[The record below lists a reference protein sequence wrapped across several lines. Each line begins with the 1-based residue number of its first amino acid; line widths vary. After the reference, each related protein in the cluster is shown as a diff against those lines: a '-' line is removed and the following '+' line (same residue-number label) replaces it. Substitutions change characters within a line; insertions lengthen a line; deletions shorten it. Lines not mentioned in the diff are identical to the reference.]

1 MQVNGQVGS
10 RTVLY
15 SLILLIVPM
24 VAFPQQFGTPLLH
37 MSVTYGVAELA
48 FYLAVSYFMFRSAGT
63 GRILGAAAAF
73 VLYRMVVGALLGVLI
88 LALYPLSV
96 GATFELALFSYAPA
110 AFLHVLATPF
120 VFGPVMK
127 NLLGS
132 PRHERTIMRENIV
145 RDQPS
150 TGMRSIVISKNK
162 GIVTEAN
169 IGRPPVQAEDEMRRA
184 TDEAPD
190 ADQSSGPQEQSGFE
204 RATRYLGENGSVY
217 LAAVVDN
224 EGLLLANFKRG
235 DVVAEDFA
243 PLTLLFFDSTRR
255 ILEKARLSGAEKIDI
270 NLKDKRIVVARDQQF
285 SLMVLAERQSDDN
298 LNIRIIQAM
307 DMIRRYHSE
316 RYASRQTVNAERIH
330 VSSTE

>member
-37 MSVTYGVAELA
+37 LSATYGVAELA
-48 FYLAVSYFMFRSAGT
+48 FYLAVAFFMFRSAGT
-63 GRILGAAAAF
+63 GRMLGAAALF
-73 VLYRMVVGALLGVLI
+73 VLYRLVIGVLLGLLI

-120 VFGPVMK
+120 VFGPVTK

-132 PRHERTIMRENIV
+132 ARRERPIMRENIV

-169 IGRPPVQAEDEMRRA
+169 IGRPPVQVEDDPRRMAEEISESA
-184 TDEAPD
+184 
-190 ADQSSGPQEQSGFE
+190 SSTGPQDQNGFE

-235 DVVAEDFA
+235 DIVAEDFA

-255 ILEKARLSGAEKIDI
+255 ILEKARFAGAEKIDI

-285 SLMVLAERQSDDN
+285 NLMVLAERQSDDN

-316 RYASRQTVNAERIH
+316 RYGSRQTTNAERIH